1 MQAVHSEYWERPVEV
16 GQWGGK
22 GGSGWDDGHFTSI
35 RQIVLRHG
43 LCINSI
49 QVEYDANGRSVWR
62 GKHGGN
68 GGGEDTVKLS
78 ELMNFK

>member
-16 GQWGGK
+16 GQWGGE
-22 GGSGWDDGHFTSI
+22 GGNGWDDGHFTSI
-35 RQIVLRHG
+35 RQIVLHHG
-43 LCINSI
+43 LCIDSI
-49 QVEYDANGRSVWR
+49 QVEYDANGRSVSR

-68 GGGEDTVKLS
+68 GGREDTVKLP